1 MNYRHLL
8 SEMLIDYTERM
19 SLEENSDKRKVYRE
33 IIKDLVLALDIE
45 PNQINIIQ
53 QTDLILNGKH

>member
-53 QTDLILNGKH
+53 QVNKLIC

>member
-19 SLEENSDKRKVYRE
+19 SLEENSDKRKVYKE
-33 IIKDLVLALDIE
+33 IIKDLVLTLDIE